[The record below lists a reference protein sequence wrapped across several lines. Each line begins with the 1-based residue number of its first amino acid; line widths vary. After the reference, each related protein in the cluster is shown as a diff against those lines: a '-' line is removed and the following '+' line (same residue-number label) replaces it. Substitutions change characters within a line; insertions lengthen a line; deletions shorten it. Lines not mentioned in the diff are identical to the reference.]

1 FATSEN
7 GRYAFSQTKIYD
19 TVQKTAVLG
28 MPATTSVSAFN
39 STSRKL
45 VLQTGGALG
54 FFEIAAPFS
63 LSAPVLSAATTNSD
77 SVVLNWTD
85 RSLEESFTLQQRPS
99 GASNWT
105 DIATPG
111 RNVTQQ
117 TVTGLSPETAYEFR
131 IKADTA
137 GVSSPWSSTLPV
149 TTPAAP
155 PTTPFLNTPAA
166 TAESVALSW
175 SNPGYET
182 AIILERSTGSTSS
195 WTVLATLAA
204 DTTVF
209 ADTDVVSQTS
219 YYYRVKSRNGVGDS
233 AYSIIRS
240 VVVPAPQPPAAPD
253 GLVAK
258 TLSASSLLVS
268 WSDVAS
274 ETGYQLERRTEST
287 NSWQLAA
294 SLSAN
299 TTSYTDASLV
309 QGTQYWY
316 RVRAFNTNGSSL
328 FSIEAS
334 AVPFNAV
341 TLIADNFDSGLS
353 GSTWTGVSGGVA
365 TNGGAGFRTG
375 NSLYFSASGERSAT
389 TLPLDVSTGGSI
401 EFLLRTGNEAV
412 DGNAFWNN
420 SETGEAV
427 VLEYSRDNGTNWT
440 TIQVLN
446 TVYPSLS
453 NWTSFSVTIPGAALG
468 PDTQFRWRQLASS
481 GTSMDCWALDDV
493 VIQGAIP
500 PPPSAVP
507 FVISSSSS
515 ATSIALFWV
524 GAGGA
529 STYRIERMTG
539 VENWV
544 VVATVTSS
552 TTFLTDT
559 ALSPNTA
566 YTYRIQAVNAG
577 GAAPYSP
584 TTTTLLWSRLQEW
597 VNSNYGRPDA
607 LSDGDIVVVQPDGSR
622 PLLRYAFNLS
632 ASEQPHDFQPGETNG
647 YPSIRVDSAR
657 NRLCIEF
664 VRRRASTQPGIVYQ
678 VEFSPDL
685 VNWSTN
691 ATLVSTTP
699 IDSNWERVRYEDV
712 LNLNQA
718 SFRYSRV
725 TVRR

>member
-1 FATSEN
+1 
-7 GRYAFSQTKIYD
+7 
-19 TVQKTAVLG
+19 
-28 MPATTSVSAFN
+28 
-39 STSRKL
+39 
-45 VLQTGGALG
+45 
-54 FFEIAAPFS
+54 
-63 LSAPVLSAATTNSD
+63 
-77 SVVLNWTD
+77 
-85 RSLEESFTLQQRPS
+85 
-99 GASNWT
+99 
-105 DIATPG
+105 
-111 RNVTQQ
+111 
-117 TVTGLSPETAYEFR
+117 
-131 IKADTA
+131 
-137 GVSSPWSSTLPV
+137 
-149 TTPAAP
+149 
-155 PTTPFLNTPAA
+155 
-166 TAESVALSW
+166 
-175 SNPGYET
+175 
-182 AIILERSTGSTSS
+182 
-195 WTVLATLAA
+195 
-204 DTTVF
+204 
-209 ADTDVVSQTS
+209 
-219 YYYRVKSRNGVGDS
+219 
-233 AYSIIRS
+233 
-240 VVVPAPQPPAAPD
+240 
-253 GLVAK
+253 
-258 TLSASSLLVS
+258 
-268 WSDVAS
+268 
-274 ETGYQLERRTEST
+274 
-287 NSWQLAA
+287 
-294 SLSAN
+294 
-299 TTSYTDASLV
+299 
-309 QGTQYWY
+309 
-316 RVRAFNTNGSSL
+316 
-328 FSIEAS
+328 
-334 AVPFNAV
+334 
-341 TLIADNFDSGLS
+341 
-353 GSTWTGVSGGVA
+353 
-365 TNGGAGFRTG
+365 
-375 NSLYFSASGERSAT
+375 
-389 TLPLDVSTGGSI
+389 
-401 EFLLRTGNEAV
+401 
-412 DGNAFWNN
+412 
-420 SETGEAV
+420 
-427 VLEYSRDNGTNWT
+427 
-440 TIQVLN
+440 
-446 TVYPSLS
+446 
-453 NWTSFSVTIPGAALG
+453 
-468 PDTQFRWRQLASS
+468 
-481 GTSMDCWALDDV
+481 MDCWALDDV